1 MVEIPYAASSGL
13 SPRIPGTAVCAWVR
27 ANSPKTRHRDRPILP
42 LLAMSEN
49 ASLQMPHL
57 SDRKLG
63 CAWWSVTDKTGPAR
77 KVLMIGRFVARSA
90 LVLWSVVLVGCSG
103 NTSRAGETVYLR
115 NSTTGQVVACGPYQT
130 TEPSGSTSAS
140 VERKC
145 IEDYQG
151 QGFVQVPV
159 SE

>member
-1 MVEIPYAASSGL
+1 VLGFALTHPKPLSG
-13 SPRIPGTAVCAWVR
+13 ST
-27 ANSPKTRHRDRPILP
+27 DQP

-63 CAWWSVTDKTGPAR
+63 CAWSSVTDKTGPAR
-77 KVLMIGRFVARSA
+77 KVLMISRFVARSA
-90 LVLWSVVLVGCSG
+90 VVLWSVVLVGCSG
-103 NTSRAGETVYLR
+103 NTSRAGSETVYLR
-115 NSTTGQVVACGPYQT
+115 NSTTGQVVACGPYQS
-130 TEPSGSTSAS
+130 TEPSGPDSAS

-145 IEDYQG
+145 VEDYQG

>member
-1 MVEIPYAASSGL
+1 
-13 SPRIPGTAVCAWVR
+13 
-27 ANSPKTRHRDRPILP
+27 
-42 LLAMSEN
+42 MSEN
-49 ASLQMPHL
+49 ASLQMPPL
-57 SDRKLG
+57 SDRRPG

-77 KVLMIGRFVARSA
+77 KVLMISRFVARSA

-103 NTSRAGETVYLR
+103 NASRASSETVYLR
-115 NSTTGQVVACGPYQT
+115 NSTTGQVVACGPYKS
-130 TEPSGSTSAS
+130 TETSDSAS

-145 IEDYQG
+145 IEDYQA

>member
-1 MVEIPYAASSGL
+1 
-13 SPRIPGTAVCAWVR
+13 
-27 ANSPKTRHRDRPILP
+27 
-42 LLAMSEN
+42 MSKN
-49 ASLQMPHL
+49 ASLQMPRL

-63 CAWWSVTDKTGPAR
+63 GAWWSVTEKTGPAR

-90 LVLWSVVLVGCSG
+90 LLLWSVVLVGCSG
-103 NTSRAGETVYLR
+103 NTSRAGSETVYLR
-115 NSTTGQVVACGPYQT
+115 NSTTGQVVACGPYQS
-130 TEPSGSTSAS
+130 TEASGPASAS

>member
-1 MVEIPYAASSGL
+1 L
-13 SPRIPGTAVCAWVR
+13 QIPG
-27 ANSPKTRHRDRPILP
+27 
-42 LLAMSEN
+42 
-49 ASLQMPHL
+49 L
-57 SDRKLG
+57 SDRKPG
-63 CAWWSVTDKTGPAR
+63 RAWWSVTGKTGTAR
-77 KVLMIGRFVARSA
+77 WVLMISRFLARSA

-103 NTSRAGETVYLR
+103 NASRAGETVYLR
-115 NSTTGQVVACGPYQT
+115 NSTTGQVVACGPYQS
-130 TEPSGSTSAS
+130 TEPGGLTSAS